1 MIQFVALFICAVSAV
16 FLAVSAFAIIEL
28 WLGEDSKGKKE
39 KLEDETGREKF
50 FTNRWNLLFTSLAI
64 GLGLLFLSL
73 TLYYNPGSVIGNP

>member
-28 WLGEDSKGKKE
+28 WLGEDSQSRKE
-39 KLEDETGREKF
+39 KFKDETGREKF
-50 FTNRWNLLFTSLAI
+50 FNNRWNLLFTSLAI

-73 TLYYNPGSVIGNP
+73 TLYYNPGSFIGS